1 LIAAFIKKYSRA
13 FGKQVKRISD
23 QALDILMRY
32 HFPGN
37 VRELENIIQRAI
49 ALTDGEAITEHE
61 LPDDLQKLE
70 INLIDGEGL
79 QTLEAVESAHI
90 AEVLRKTGGNK
101 HLASK
106 ILNLP
111 RTTLWRKMKRY
122 QLFDGK

>member
-1 LIAAFIKKYSRA
+1 M
-13 FGKQVKRISD
+13 SD
-23 QALDILMRY
+23 PALDILMRY

-49 ALTDGEAITEHE
+49 ALTEGEVITDQE

-79 QTLEAVESAHI
+79 QTLEEVERRHI
-90 AEVLRKTGGNK
+90 ADVLRKTGGNK

-106 ILNLP
+106 ILESAPHHLVAENQALSIVLTASDP
-111 RTTLWRKMKRY
+111 ISINVSH
-122 QLFDGK
+122 